1 MTELLLAGDAVTE
14 LLLAGDA
21 VTELLLAGA
30 LQRRAIGK
38 LLLVGAQWRR
48 AIGKT
53 LLAGMPLGA
62 ASGRRCQPRQ
72 RAIVKQLR
80 ARALASGRWG
90 VAGEQESTCCRGGIR
105 QTGKYL
111 LLRWNQ
117 GAVVAQAAGV
127 APV

>member
-1 MTELLLAGDAVTE
+1 MRFVAG
-14 LLLAGDA
+14 GSA

-38 LLLVGAQWRR
+38 MLAGAPGRR

-72 RAIVKQLR
+72 RAIMKQLR

-105 QTGKYL
+105 RTGKYL

>member
-1 MTELLLAGDAVTE
+1 M
-14 LLLAGDA
+14 
-21 VTELLLAGA
+21 TELLLAGA
-30 LQRRAIGK
+30 LQ
-38 LLLVGAQWRR
+38 RR

-62 ASGRRCQPRQ
+62 ASGRSYQLRQ
-72 RAIVKQLR
+72 RTIVKQLR
-80 ARALASGRWG
+80 ARALASGSW
-90 VAGEQESTCCRGGIR
+90 EGIR
-105 QTGKYL
+105 QMGCRRRTGKYL